1 MRLRPLAAILVVL
14 FAVLLCGCSRTAT
27 STNTKSDS
35 ANSEHNSTRT
45 AKQHDG
51 QTHAQIANRQAS
63 DTGSRALPTDH
74 SIHKRWPRAIE
85 TAVLSRDGKVIAVYD
100 GRGVFLTDT
109 NGKHVRKVPIT
120 LFQKLAN
127 EEVSVAFAFRPDSKR
142 VAVLTTLNYGEPM
155 GAFIERLWTADV
167 ATGKSRRLSEW
178 EDRIQGSSPVTA
190 ERQIEGWTGNGKSII
205 VVGTVY
211 GGEEMPVD
219 AQKIGTQRLV
229 IEDSLSSGQ
238 QHKK

>member
-1 MRLRPLAAILVVL
+1 MRLRPLAATLGVI

-27 STNTKSDS
+27 STNTTSDS
-35 ANSEHNSTRT
+35 ASNEHNNTRI
-45 AKQHDG
+45 AKQHNG
-51 QTHAQIANRQAS
+51 QTHTQVDTRQAS
-63 DTGSRALPTDH
+63 DAESRVLPPDH
-74 SIHKRWPRAIE
+74 PIYKRWPQAIE
-85 TAVLSRDGKVIAVYD
+85 TAALSPDGKVIAVYD
-100 GRGVFLTDT
+100 GKGVFLTDAE
-109 NGKHVRKVPIT
+109 GKHVRKIPIT

-127 EEVSVAFAFRPDSKR
+127 EEVSVAFAFRPDSR
-142 VAVLTTLNYGEPM
+142 RIAILTTLNYGEPM

-190 ERQIEGWTGNGKSII
+190 ERQIEGWTKDGKSII

-219 AQKIGTQRLV
+219 AQKIGTQRVV
-229 IEDSLSSGQ
+229 IKDSPSSGR
-238 QHKK
+238 QHST

>member
-1 MRLRPLAAILVVL
+1 MRLRPLVTMLAVI

-27 STNTKSDS
+27 NTS
-35 ANSEHNSTRT
+35 AESGSKHNNTRA
-45 AKQHDG
+45 AKQHSG
-51 QTHAQIANRQAS
+51 QTQTQVDTEQAS
-63 DTGSRALPTDH
+63 DAKSRVLPPDH
-74 SIHKRWPRAIE
+74 PIYKQWPRAIE
-85 TAVLSRDGKVIAVYD
+85 TAVLSPDGKAIAVYD
-100 GRGVFLTDT
+100 GKGVFLTDAG
-109 NGKHVRKVPIT
+109 GKQVRKVPIT

-127 EEVSVAFAFRPDSKR
+127 EEINVAFAFRPDSKR
-142 VAVLTTLNYGEPM
+142 IAVLTTLNYGEPM

-190 ERQIEGWTGNGKSII
+190 ERQIEGWTKDGKSIV

-219 AQKIGTQRLV
+219 AQKISTQRV
-229 IEDSLSSGQ
+229 IIKDSQSSGQ
-238 QHKK
+238 QRST

>member
-1 MRLRPLAAILVVL
+1 MRLGPLAAILVVI

-27 STNTKSDS
+27 TTSTKNDS
-35 ANSEHNSTRT
+35 ANNTT
-45 AKQHDG
+45 AAKQ
-51 QTHAQIANRQAS
+51 QNRQPQTQADTQQAS
-63 DTGSRALPTDH
+63 SAESRVLPPDH
-74 SIHKRWPRAIE
+74 PIYKRWPRAIE
-85 TAVLSRDGKVIAVYD
+85 TAVSSPDGKVIAVYD
-100 GRGVFLTDT
+100 GKGVFLTDA

-127 EEVSVAFAFRPDSKR
+127 EEVNVAFAFRPDSKR
-142 VAVLTTLNYGEPM
+142 IAVLTTLNYGEPM
-155 GAFIERLWTADV
+155 GASIERLWTADA

-190 ERQIEGWTGNGKSII
+190 ERQIEGWTKDGKSII

-219 AQKIGTQRLV
+219 ARKIGTQRV
-229 IEDSLSSGQ
+229 IIKDSPSSGQ
-238 QHKK
+238 QHNT